1 MSSTVRSSC
10 SDTVPR
16 LHTAHKLDSASC
28 VSAQLS
34 INIASY
40 LIVGRYIHLLHFTNK
55 NSRGTDLVN
64 IHLKTEIMPGPSAQ
78 VQNPSRTGS
87 GVETN
92 IPSNPN
98 PTTANSTINGLGK
111 IDLGLSRMQTLLSS
125 FATPLSIPA
134 IHLAGTNGKGSV
146 SALLESCFLSAGF
159 RVARYNSPY
168 LLEPRDAVRI
178 DGLPPTQEQW
188 EEAVRTVKAVDEEKK
203 VGATVFEI
211 TTAAA
216 YWLINNTKNTRDAQQ
231 GRGGGRGRERGV
243 DVMIIEC
250 GMGGA
255 RDATNVI
262 PTDTIL
268 ASALTSV
275 GLDHTAFLG
284 ETVEEIT
291 REKASIA
298 VRDAVF
304 VIGAQQYEGV
314 VDMARRTAGERG
326 AKVLEALRTERV
338 SEVGVEKGRQVVV
351 SVEPFR
357 PPSPVQLRTLL
368 PSLPTA
374 TTATSSSSSGDN
386 SGIMTQLSL
395 PGNHQLDN
403 LSVALTILHAI
414 RHDTRAKQIQPLLE
428 RLTDTAIQQGV
439 ASCQWEGRCS
449 WVHYVENRQGESHS
463 FLVDGAH
470 NNDSANV
477 LRDYIDSLSIEGDD
491 NLKPRFRFIVSLSAS
506 PGKSIDSVLSPLLR
520 HGDEIELVEFTTPVQ
535 GMPWIKTV
543 PRDEVAQVAGQ
554 LLGKEAVI
562 IGGVGEDGVRN
573 ALRNAKGSG
582 RLAVVC
588 GSLYLVADV
597 YRLLRDEYL

>member
-1 MSSTVRSSC
+1 
-10 SDTVPR
+10 
-16 LHTAHKLDSASC
+16 
-28 VSAQLS
+28 
-34 INIASY
+34 
-40 LIVGRYIHLLHFTNK
+40 
-55 NSRGTDLVN
+55 
-64 IHLKTEIMPGPSAQ
+64 MPGPSGQ
-78 VQNPSRTGS
+78 VQNPPHTGS
-87 GVETN
+87 GVEPNTL
-92 IPSNPN
+92 PNPN

-125 FATPLSIPA
+125 FTPPLSIPA

-203 VGATVFEI
+203 VEATVFEI

-216 YWLINNTKNTRDAQQ
+216 YWLINNTKNIRGAEQ
-231 GRGGGRGRERGV
+231 GRGV
-243 DVMIIEC
+243 NVMIIEC

-262 PTDTIL
+262 PADTIL

-314 VDMARRTAGERG
+314 VDIATRTAGERG

-338 SEVGVEKGRQVVV
+338 SEVGMEKGRQVV

-357 PPSPVQLRTLL
+357 PPPPVKLRTLL

-386 SGIMTQLSL
+386 SSIITQLSL

-470 NNDSANV
+470 NSDSANV

-506 PGKSIDSVLSPLLR
+506 QGKSIDSVLSPLLR
-520 HGDEIELVEFTTPVQ
+520 RGDEIELVEFTTPVQ

>member
-1 MSSTVRSSC
+1 
-10 SDTVPR
+10 
-16 LHTAHKLDSASC
+16 
-28 VSAQLS
+28 
-34 INIASY
+34 
-40 LIVGRYIHLLHFTNK
+40 
-55 NSRGTDLVN
+55 
-64 IHLKTEIMPGPSAQ
+64 MPGPSGQ
-78 VQNPSRTGS
+78 GQHPPHTGS
-87 GVETN
+87 AVETN
-92 IPSNPN
+92 TLPN
-98 PTTANSTINGLGK
+98 PSPTATNSTFNGLGK

-125 FATPLSIPA
+125 FAPPLSIPA

-188 EEAVRTVKAVDEEKK
+188 EEAVRTVKGVDEKK
-203 VGATVFEI
+203 NVGATVFEI

-216 YWLINNTKNTRDAQQ
+216 YWLINNTKNTCCAQQ
-231 GRGGGRGRERGV
+231 GPGRGRGV

-262 PTDTIL
+262 PADTIL

-326 AKVLEALRTERV
+326 AKVLEALRTEKV
-338 SEVGVEKGRQVVV
+338 SEVGMEKGRQVV
-351 SVEPFR
+351 SVEPFK
-357 PPSPVQLRTLL
+357 PPPPVQLRTLL

-374 TTATSSSSSGDN
+374 TTTSSSSSGDN
-386 SGIMTQLSL
+386 SSIITQLSL

-403 LSVALTILHAI
+403 LSVALTILQAI

-470 NNDSANV
+470 NSDSAKV

-491 NLKPRFRFIVSLSAS
+491 NLEPRFRFIVSLSAS

-520 HGDEIELVEFTTPVQ
+520 RGDEIELVEFTTPVQ

-543 PRDEVAQVAGQ
+543 PRDEVARAARQ
-554 LLGKEAVI
+554 LLGEEAVI
-562 IGGVGEDGVRN
+562 IGGVGEDGVRD

-597 YRLLRDEYL
+597 YRLMKDEYL